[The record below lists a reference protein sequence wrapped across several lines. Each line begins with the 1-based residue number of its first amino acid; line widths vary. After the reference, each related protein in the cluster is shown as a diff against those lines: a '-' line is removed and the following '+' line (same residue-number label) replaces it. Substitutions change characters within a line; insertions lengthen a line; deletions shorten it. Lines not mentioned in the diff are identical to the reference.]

1 MEKFTK
7 SILNYFATYTETRF
21 RFQTKIRYKW
31 TDDIFTAELSVFPEF
46 QKKVLDSIK
55 NKSVLNISVKQGE
68 YSVSLSEDDFKKAL
82 LKKLDTNYNLEFL
95 ENCIEQARAQ
105 LRKAESDKTI
115 IAGGNKDARD
125 NTEVIVNKEFEEK
138 ALREGLRKFNL
149 AFRSAIQE
157 ILLKLQK
164 QKKDELLQELHF
176 TSAPITS
183 LNPNSIEQEIYN
195 SLRVAAG
202 KADDEKSFLNQAR
215 EIIKTG
221 SFELRMYDLYAT
233 IRKFSSFIG
242 MGRPYI
248 FFHQISLEGDSQNA
262 APDKYPI
269 FLVELNI
276 EEKSEEVV
284 LSCDRNVLLIN
295 TPAINSFEFNN
306 ILTIPRAARLNE
318 ASNYLWGVEKF
329 LQNNYDFFNP
339 FLLEYAFKPLSAD
352 NRPTIKYRLGLQVVQ
367 KEDRRLFDYSELI
380 TRIDAGKGGKLID
393 FVEDYVSGNVKNT
406 ADEVDSAY
414 NKRYPKKSVNNLLS
428 TIPLSLNKS
437 QRRILTALDN
447 PKNKT
452 IVVDGPPG
460 TGKSY
465 TIAAITYWANQQN
478 KSVVIT
484 SHKKAALDIIDRM
497 LIDKFRELHPK
508 AKPSVL
514 RITEDEK
521 GINTSQNTLSSP
533 VITAANNRTND
544 FNEDAVKK
552 DIENW
557 RAAVETQLN
566 SYWDNSFKYKELT
579 DKLFKLERLEN
590 ELKQA
595 NIYKDGIL
603 IPKMEKNTFID
614 IDLVKECIN
623 SIYKSQIDALSTT
636 QLFLLYEK
644 RDLLPSLLETCNFV
658 NRSSIA
664 ISDIMGLNAIDRETL
679 EDFLEAVSKI
689 GAYLK
694 GGSLVFT
701 DVKKLKV
708 KLSAK
713 LSMMLRR
720 KEGKDE
726 LRSALSKLSDLQ
738 YENILSNISRLSSKD
753 KSKLTLKDLESGA
766 KKNIEIEAKRQ
777 DIELLLAL
785 KKDLGLQGEDIKRFY
800 NFLSNLKDI
809 LRHIKRETITSLKA
823 VREYFSPLMNAV
835 GINLDNL
842 KTAGSLL
849 SKERAEKLFE
859 YIQLFSDLAKNE
871 LCDTPDMSL
880 ITSYYES
887 IHKHLEYIND
897 KRLKNL
903 NNYTG
908 DVERILV
915 SLRSRKRLKVHE
927 LKVILENI
935 SCIISEPDLISQ
947 YFPMEEDIIDILVID
962 EASQVS
968 IAESISLILRA
979 KQVVIFGD
987 ELQYGA
993 VSAVNVNAQY
1003 AGQYFKEILDSYQD
1017 DYRVTLS
1024 EKEKQEISQAVS
1036 QEIDPEEQ
1044 EIEPV
1049 FYKPEE
1055 GTVDWLK
1062 TFSIRTSTLNF
1073 AKAIKN
1079 YSVSLDTHFRSFPEI
1094 IDYSNEFFYKQVQ
1107 VPLIINRI
1115 RTKPISEVLRFLKV
1129 ETQGNSGTN
1138 VNLDEIEAMKK
1149 DIQSLVS
1156 AGFKGTIGIITSF
1169 REQRDRAEEVL
1180 RKEILD
1186 YHSLKK
1192 THKLTIWFVGDV
1204 QGEERDIVYYS
1215 FVEDKKIGNGSLRN
1229 IYPIIGGSADNIR
1242 KLKMQRLN
1250 VGFSRAKDTM
1260 VFVHS
1265 MPINEYSDTR
1275 LGDALKR
1282 YKWLLETAKD
1292 NFIEDESIFGSPAE
1306 KDLYIQITNTDFYK
1320 KNRDKIKIIAQ
1331 FPMGK
1336 YIEETLKRY
1345 VPKYRVDFLL
1355 TLSERG
1361 KEKSLILEYDGL
1373 EYHTKNP
1380 EIVTA
1385 HNFSQEY
1392 LDYDIARQLELESY
1406 GYKFLRINKFTLIP
1420 KEKGQTKIDV
1430 LDGLLKKKFAS

>member
-1 MEKFTK
+1 MNTFTK

-21 RFQTKIRYKW
+21 RFQTRIRYRW
-31 TDDIFTAELSVFPEF
+31 TDDSLTTELSVFPEF

-55 NKSVLNISVKQGE
+55 NKTELSISVKQGE
-68 YSVSLSEDDFKKAL
+68 YSVSLSEDDFKKSL
-82 LKKLDTNYNLEFL
+82 LQELETDYNLEFL
-95 ENCIEQARAQ
+95 ENCIEQTRMQ
-105 LRKAESDKTI
+105 LRKTESDTTI
-115 IAGGNKDARD
+115 IAEDNKDTKD
-125 NTEVIVNKEFEEK
+125 NTTVVENKEFEEK
-138 ALREGLRKFNL
+138 ALREGIRKFNL
-149 AFRSAIQE
+149 IFRNAIQE
-157 ILLKLQK
+157 TLLRLQK
-164 QKKDELLQELHF
+164 QKKEELLQELPF
-176 TSAPITS
+176 ASTPITS
-183 LNPNSIEQEIYN
+183 LNTNSIEQGIYD
-195 SLRVAAG
+195 SFRKTAG
-202 KADDEKSFLNQAR
+202 KAGDEKSFHNKIK
-215 EIIKTG
+215 EIIKTS
-221 SFELRMYDLYAT
+221 SFELKMYDLYAT
-233 IRKFSSFIG
+233 IRKFSNFTG

-248 FFHQISLEGDSQNA
+248 FFHQISSTADSQNA
-262 APDKYPI
+262 ATDKYPI
-269 FLVELNI
+269 FLIELTI
-276 EEKSEEVV
+276 EEKSEKIV
-284 LSCDRNVLLIN
+284 LSCDRNILLIN
-295 TPAINSFEFNN
+295 TPAINSFGFNN
-306 ILTIPRAARLNE
+306 ILTTPRAARLNE
-318 ASNYLWGVEKF
+318 ANDYLWGVEKF

-339 FLLEYAFKPLSAD
+339 FLLEYAFKTLRAD
-352 NRPTIKYRLGLQVVQ
+352 NKPSINYRFGLQIVQ

-380 TRIDAGKGGKLID
+380 TRIDAGKGGKFTN
-393 FVEDYVSGNVKNT
+393 FVKDYVSENVKNT
-406 ADEVDSAY
+406 TEEVDSAY
-414 NKRYPKKSVNNLLS
+414 NKKYPKKSVNNLLS

-447 PKNKT
+447 PENKI

-478 KSVVIT
+478 KSVLIT
-484 SHKKAALDIIDRM
+484 SHKKAALDVIDRM

-514 RITEDEK
+514 RISEDEK

-533 VITAANNRTND
+533 VITAANNRAND

-557 RAAVETQLN
+557 YGAVEAQLN
-566 SYWDNSFKYKELT
+566 SYWDNSGKYKDLI
-579 DKLFKLERLEN
+579 DKLFELERLEN

-595 NIYKDGIL
+595 NVWKGNIS
-603 IPKMEKNTFID
+603 IPKIKKDESLHTN
-614 IDLVKECIN
+614 LVKECID
-623 SIYKSQIDALSTT
+623 SIYRSQVDALSST

-644 RDLLPSLLETCNFV
+644 RDLLPSLLQTCNFV
-658 NRSSIA
+658 NKSSLA
-664 ISDIMGLNAIDRETL
+664 LSDIIRMRKINMQVLK
-679 EDFLEAVSKI
+679 DFSEKVSRI
-689 GAYLK
+689 GAYLQ
-694 GGSLVFT
+694 GDSLIFA
-701 DVKKLKV
+701 DIKQLKF
-708 KLSAK
+708 KLSVR
-713 LSMMLRR
+713 LSMMLQG
-720 KEGKDE
+720 KESKDAFE
-726 LRSALSKLSDLQ
+726 LALSKLSDLQ
-738 YENILSNISRLSSKD
+738 YENVLVNICHLASKD
-753 KSKLTLKDLESGA
+753 KGKLNLKDLESGA
-766 KKNIEIEAKRQ
+766 QTNIEIETKRE
-777 DIELLLAL
+777 DIEVLLTL
-785 KKDLGLQGEDIKRFY
+785 KKDLGLEDEDIKRFFS
-800 NFLSNLKDI
+800 FLSHSRDI
-809 LRHIKRETITSLKA
+809 IKHISEETIASLK
-823 VREYFSPLMNAV
+823 VVKEYFCPLLEAA

-842 KTAGSLL
+842 KDAGRLL
-849 SKERAEKLFE
+849 SNEGVEKTFK
-859 YIQLFSDLAKNE
+859 YIQLFSELARDE
-871 LCDTPDMSL
+871 LCDTPDMGL
-880 ITSYYES
+880 ISSYYES

-908 DVERILV
+908 HVERILV
-915 SLRSRKRLKVHE
+915 SLRSKKRLKAEE
-927 LKVILENI
+927 LKVILESI
-935 SCIISEPDLISQ
+935 SCIISEPSLISQ
-947 YFPMEEDIIDILVID
+947 YFPMEEDVIDILVID

-993 VSAVNVNAQY
+993 VSAVNVSARY
-1003 AGQYFKEILDSYQD
+1003 ADQYFKEILDSYQK
-1017 DYRVTLS
+1017 DYRVTIS
-1024 EKEKQEISQAVS
+1024 EKEKQEISQDVS
-1036 QEIDPEEQ
+1036 REIDPEDQ
-1044 EIEPV
+1044 EVEPV

-1055 GTVDWLK
+1055 GTIDWLK

-1079 YSVSLDTHFRSFPEI
+1079 YSVSLDTHFRSFSEI
-1094 IDYSNEFFYKQVQ
+1094 IDYSNEFFYKPTQ

-1115 RTKPISEVLRFLKV
+1115 RTKPIKEVLRFIKV

-1138 VNLDEIEAMKK
+1138 VNLDEIEAIKK

-1156 AGFKGTIGIITSF
+1156 SGFKGTIGIITSF
-1169 REQRDRAEEVL
+1169 REQRDRTEEVF
-1180 RKEILD
+1180 RKELPD

-1192 THKLTIWFVGDV
+1192 KHKLTIWFVGSV

-1265 MPINEYSDTR
+1265 MPIKEYSDTR
-1275 LGDALKR
+1275 LGDALKH
-1282 YKWLLETAKD
+1282 YEQLLKNAKD
-1292 NFIEDESIFGSPAE
+1292 NFVEDESIFGSPAE
-1306 KDLYIQITNTDFYK
+1306 KDLYIQITNTEFYK
-1320 KNRDKIKIIAQ
+1320 KNRDKIRIIAQ

-1336 YIEETLKRY
+1336 YIEETLHRY

-1420 KEKGQTKIDV
+1420 NEKGRTRIDV
-1430 LDGLLKKKFAS
+1430 LNSLLLKKFEN